1 VTVRGLLDTSVFI
14 ANEMGRPLETALLPL
29 NSFVSAVTMAEL
41 QVGVFAA
48 RDTDTRARRLR
59 TFEVASTI
67 DALPIDAVAASE
79 WSRLRYRLFE
89 AGRRA
94 DINDLWIAS
103 VALANGMPVVTQ
115 ESGFEVLVD
124 LGGPEIILV

>member
-1 VTVRGLLDTSVFI
+1 MTARGLLDTSVFI
-14 ANEMGRPLETALLPL
+14 ANESGRPLETALLPQD
-29 NSFVSAVTMAEL
+29 SFVSAITMAEL

-59 TFEVASTI
+59 TFEVAGLIES
-67 DALPIDAVAASE
+67 LPIEAVAASE
-79 WSRLRYRLFE
+79 WARLRYRLFE

-94 DINDLWIAS
+94 NINDLWIAS
-103 VALANGMPVVTQ
+103 VALAHGMPVVTQ
-115 ESGFEVLVD
+115 DSGFEVLAD